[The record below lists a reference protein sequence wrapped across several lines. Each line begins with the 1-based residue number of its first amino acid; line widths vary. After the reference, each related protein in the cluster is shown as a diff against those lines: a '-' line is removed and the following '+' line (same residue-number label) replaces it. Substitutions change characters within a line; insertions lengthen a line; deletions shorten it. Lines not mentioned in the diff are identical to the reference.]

1 VRGMEDEMGD
11 LLFSC
16 VNLARHLA
24 IDPEK
29 SLARASDKFKRR
41 FQAMEAV
48 VGIDNFGDLS
58 LEQMEQQWVNAKKLE
73 SI

>member
-1 VRGMEDEMGD
+1 
-11 LLFSC
+11 
-16 VNLARHLA
+16 
-24 IDPEK
+24 
-29 SLARASDKFKRR
+29 
-41 FQAMEAV
+41 MEAV